1 MNAAVCQG
9 RTVAFIFR
17 VSVKVLA
24 LRAHLHTRL
33 LLARMFSLGG
43 AGGRGSHIPAAIT
56 TARFDAKSIPN
67 KHFYNKGFNGWSLML
82 S

>member
-33 LLARMFSLGG
+33 LLARMLSLHAERRAAFWEGGGG
-43 AGGRGSHIPAAIT
+43 AEKLHPCSNHNST
-56 TARFDAKSIPN
+56 V
-67 KHFYNKGFNGWSLML
+67 
-82 S
+82 

>member
-17 VSVKVLA
+17 VSVKVPA

-33 LLARMFSLGG
+33 LLARMFSLHAERRAAFWGGG
-43 AGGRGSHIPAAIT
+43 AEKLHPCSNHNST
-56 TARFDAKSIPN
+56 V
-67 KHFYNKGFNGWSLML
+67 
-82 S
+82 

>member
-1 MNAAVCQG
+1 MNAGVCQG
-9 RTVAFIFR
+9 RTVAFIFW

-43 AGGRGSHIPAAIT
+43 VEKLHPCSNHNST
-56 TARFDAKSIPN
+56 V
-67 KHFYNKGFNGWSLML
+67 
-82 S
+82 